1 LTDLEEPL
9 GEGIVTGHPS
19 MPEFRFEPD
28 QIHDFIEFLK
38 TLQRKRPP
46 QIFAPDQT
54 GNPRRLRLRPTSTR
68 WRTRLVGCKARE
80 PSMIKSILIPATGEI
95 LDDAILDTAL
105 RVAQLAR
112 AHIELHYFCEQLGG
126 VADNLR
132 HVGATVGGAVPGA
145 VARVDQRAEEQIKQ
159 ARARF
164 ADLCR
169 RKGVALVEATRSST
183 SVTASWHALRD
194 DLANPPYYAHH
205 ADLIVTSRSGHGN
218 GLKRSHVETTLSGGR
233 PVLITPSWARPLI
246 AGTVFV
252 CWKETAEAARAL
264 AAALPLLAKAQR
276 VVVATMAEDANAPE
290 QSLGAVA
297 RYLAFH
303 GIAAESRSL
312 PRGVSAADTLAAA
325 AEAHEADLIVLGAYG
340 HSKARQPVFGGCT
353 RSFLNGAGLPVL
365 MMR

>member
-1 LTDLEEPL
+1 
-9 GEGIVTGHPS
+9 
-19 MPEFRFEPD
+19 
-28 QIHDFIEFLK
+28 
-38 TLQRKRPP
+38 
-46 QIFAPDQT
+46 
-54 GNPRRLRLRPTSTR
+54 
-68 WRTRLVGCKARE
+68 
-80 PSMIKSILIPATGEI
+80 MIKSILIPATGEI
-95 LDDAILDTAL
+95 FDDAILDTAL
-105 RVAQLAR
+105 RVAQLAP
-112 AHIELHYFCEQLGG
+112 AHIELHYFCEQPRA

-132 HVGATVGGAVPGA
+132 HLGSTVGRIAPAA
-145 VARVDQRAEEQIKQ
+145 VARGDQRAEQ

-169 RKGVALVEATRSST
+169 RKGAALVEETRSST

-194 DLANPPYYAHH
+194 DLANLPYYAHH
-205 ADLIVTSRSGHGN
+205 ADLIVTGRPGHGN

-233 PVLITPSWARPLI
+233 PVLIAPSWARPSI

-264 AAALPLLAKAQR
+264 AAALPLLAKAHR

-303 GIAAESRSL
+303 GITAESRSL
-312 PRGVSAADTLAAA
+312 PRGASAADTLAAA

-340 HSKARQPVFGGCT
+340 HSKARQFVFGGCT
-353 RSFLNGAGLPVL
+353 RSFLDGARLPVL